1 MLLSPLL
8 TRPMTVPDYETLRF
22 ERLANVVAEYMDEEV
37 AAALFLSD
45 LRKALL
51 EWRDYHRKELA
62 KSEEVLGAVD
72 QNWIDGCM

>member
-1 MLLSPLL
+1 MPI
-8 TRPMTVPDYETLRF
+8 PDYETQRF
-22 ERLANVVAEYMDEEV
+22 ERLASVVSEYMDEEV